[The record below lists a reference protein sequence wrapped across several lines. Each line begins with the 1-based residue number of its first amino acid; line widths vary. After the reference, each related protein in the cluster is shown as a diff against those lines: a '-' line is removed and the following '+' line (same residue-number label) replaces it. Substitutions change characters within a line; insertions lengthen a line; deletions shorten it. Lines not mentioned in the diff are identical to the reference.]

1 MWVNLHHMLKCP
13 LQFLHEWLKWEGIPY
28 FANTS
33 FTNKLLSNFPCVN
46 PNLLSWNLQLYPAA
60 RHYLSPHR
68 TRPFFI
74 LYINYIYI
82 YILYINPS
90 SFSITLYIA
99 SFRFIHNFLCLILDT
114 FTQMGTKNEQIS
126 ICHIPKTSR
135 MSHPLQLFS
144 RHLLRVNHTLL
155 RTSSF

>member
-82 YILYINPS
+82 YIYFIYKSKFLLYYLIYCKFQVYPQFPLS
-90 SFSITLYIA
+90 YSGH
-99 SFRFIHNFLCLILDT
+99 IHTDGYQEWANIYLSH
-114 FTQMGTKNEQIS
+114 TKNLTYVPSTATLFQ
-126 ICHIPKTSR
+126 T
-135 MSHPLQLFS
+135 PLKS
-144 RHLLRVNHTLL
+144 
-155 RTSSF
+155 